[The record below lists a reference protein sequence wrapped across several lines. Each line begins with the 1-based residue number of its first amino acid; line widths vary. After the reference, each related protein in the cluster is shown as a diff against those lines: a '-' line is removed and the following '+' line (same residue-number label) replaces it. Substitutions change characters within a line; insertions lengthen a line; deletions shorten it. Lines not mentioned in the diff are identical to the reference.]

1 MIEPNKAIL
10 VVEDNPADFFAT
22 ERGLR
27 KAGLANPIVHAESGE
42 QALDYLHGTG
52 SYAAEGPQKPGI
64 VLLDVNLPG
73 LNGGEVLER
82 IRADDRLKLVPV
94 IMLTTSNDERDV
106 QMAYRLGANSY
117 IQKPVDL
124 DGFMAALKRLKDYW
138 FELVILPRS

>member
-1 MIEPNKAIL
+1 MIEPSKAIL

-42 QALDYLHGTG
+42 EAMDYLLGTG
-52 SYAAEGPQKPGI
+52 KHEGQGVQKPGI
-64 VLLDVNLPG
+64 VLLDINLPG

-82 IRADDRLKLVPV
+82 IRADARLKLVPV

-117 IQKPVDL
+117 VQKPVDL

-138 FELVILPRS
+138 FELVILPKA

>member
-1 MIEPNKAIL
+1 MIEANKAIL

-42 QALDYLHGTG
+42 DALDYLYGTG
-52 SYAAEGPQKPGI
+52 KYSGQGVQRPGI
-64 VLLDVNLPG
+64 VLLDINLPG

-82 IRADDRLKLVPV
+82 IRADDTLKLVPV

-117 IQKPVDL
+117 VQKPVDL
-124 DGFMAALKRLKDYW
+124 DGFMAAVKRLKDYW
-138 FELVILPRS
+138 FELVILPRT

>member
-1 MIEPNKAIL
+1 MIEANKAIL

-42 QALDYLHGTG
+42 QALDYLMG
-52 SYAAEGPQKPGI
+52 SGQYESQGAQKPGI
-64 VLLDVNLPG
+64 VLLDINLPG
-73 LNGGEVLER
+73 LNGGEVLEK
-82 IRADDRLKLVPV
+82 IRADEQLKLVPV
-94 IMLTTSNDERDV
+94 IMLTTSSDERDV

>member
-1 MIEPNKAIL
+1 MIEPSKAIL

-42 QALDYLHGTG
+42 QALDYLQGQG
-52 SYAAEGPQKPGI
+52 SYAADGPQKPGI
-64 VLLDVNLPG
+64 VLLDINLPG
-73 LNGGEVLER
+73 LNGGEVLEK
-82 IRADDRLKLVPV
+82 IRADERLKLVPV
-94 IMLTTSNDERDV
+94 IMLTTSSDERDV

-124 DGFMAALKRLKDYW
+124 DGFMAALRRLKDYW
-138 FELVILPRS
+138 FELVILPKA

>member
-42 QALDYLHGTG
+42 QALEYLHGTG
-52 SYAAEGPQKPGI
+52 SYAGQGEQRPGI
-64 VLLDVNLPG
+64 VLLDINLPG
-73 LNGGEVLER
+73 LNGGEVLEK
-82 IRADDRLKLVPV
+82 IRVDDRLKLIPV
-94 IMLTTSNDERDV
+94 IMLTTSSDERDI

-124 DGFMAALKRLKDYW
+124 DGFMAALRRLKDYW
-138 FELVILPRS
+138 FELVILPKT

>member
-42 QALDYLHGTG
+42 QALEYLFGTG
-52 SYAAEGPQKPGI
+52 SYAGQGEQKPGI
-64 VLLDVNLPG
+64 VLLDINLPG
-73 LNGGEVLER
+73 LNGGEVLEK
-82 IRADDRLKLVPV
+82 IRVDDRLKLIPV
-94 IMLTTSNDERDV
+94 IMLTTSSDERDV
-106 QMAYRLGANSY
+106 QMAYSLGANSY

-124 DGFMAALKRLKDYW
+124 DGFMAALRRLKDYW
-138 FELVILPRS
+138 FELVILPKT

>member
-1 MIEPNKAIL
+1 MIEANKAIL

-42 QALDYLHGTG
+42 EAMDYLLGG
-52 SYAAEGPQKPGI
+52 GKFEGQGVQKPGI
-64 VLLDVNLPG
+64 VLLDINLPG

-82 IRADDRLKLVPV
+82 IRANEQLKMVPV

-117 IQKPVDL
+117 VQKPVDL

-138 FELVILPRS
+138 FELVILPKV

>member
-1 MIEPNKAIL
+1 MIEANKAIL

-22 ERGLR
+22 ERGLH

-42 QALDYLHGTG
+42 QALEYLHGTG
-52 SYAAEGPQKPGI
+52 RYAADGPQKPGI
-64 VLLDVNLPG
+64 VLLDINLPG

-82 IRADDRLKLVPV
+82 IRADERLKLVPV
-94 IMLTTSNDERDV
+94 IMLTTSSDERDV

-117 IQKPVDL
+117 VQKPVDL

-138 FELVILPRS
+138 FELVILPKA

>member
-1 MIEPNKAIL
+1 MIEASQPIL
-10 VVEDNPADFFAT
+10 VVEDNAADFFAT

-27 KAGLANPIVHAESGE
+27 RAGLANVIVHAEDGE
-42 QALDYLHGTG
+42 QALDYLSGNG
-52 SYAAEGPQKPGI
+52 KYAGQGLQKPGI
-64 VLLDVNLPG
+64 VLLDINLPG

-82 IRADDRLKLVPV
+82 IRATEHLRLVPV
-94 IMLTTSNDERDV
+94 VMLTTSSDERDV

-138 FELVILPRS
+138 FELVILPKS

>member
-1 MIEPNKAIL
+1 MIESSKAIL

-42 QALDYLHGTG
+42 EAMDYLLGTG
-52 SYAAEGPQKPGI
+52 KYEGQGVQKPGI
-64 VLLDVNLPG
+64 VLLDINLPG

-82 IRADDRLKLVPV
+82 IRADARLKLVPV

-117 IQKPVDL
+117 VQKPVDL

-138 FELVILPRS
+138 FELVILPKA

>member
-1 MIEPNKAIL
+1 MIEANKAIL

-42 QALDYLHGTG
+42 QALDYLNGTG
-52 SYAAEGPQKPGI
+52 AFTGQGEQKPGI
-64 VLLDVNLPG
+64 VLLDINLPG
-73 LNGGEVLER
+73 LNGGEVLEK
-82 IRADDRLKLVPV
+82 IRADDRLKLLPV
-94 IMLTTSNDERDV
+94 IMLTTSSDERDV

-138 FELVILPRS
+138 FELVILPKV

>member
-42 QALDYLHGTG
+42 EAMDYLLGAG
-52 SYAAEGPQKPGI
+52 KFEGQGVQKPGI
-64 VLLDVNLPG
+64 VLLDINLPG

-82 IRADDRLKLVPV
+82 IRGDDRLKLVPV

-117 IQKPVDL
+117 VQKPVDL

-138 FELVILPRS
+138 FELVILPKA